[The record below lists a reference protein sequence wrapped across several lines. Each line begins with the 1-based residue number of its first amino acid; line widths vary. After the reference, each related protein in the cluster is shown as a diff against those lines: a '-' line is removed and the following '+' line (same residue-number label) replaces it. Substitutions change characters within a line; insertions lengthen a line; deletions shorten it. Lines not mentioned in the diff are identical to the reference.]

1 MTIELLVLMFL
12 KAQAAA
18 GGAAVLV
25 LALRLPVRRLLGA
38 ELGYGLWALVPTAS
52 LASLFPSL
60 PEFRQRLDMVPD
72 GLALQTIQLP
82 VIAHA
87 RALGLAWLAGAALV
101 AAMFAAGHRRFTLEA
116 RAGVAGPAI
125 TGFWPHMVVPSDYA
139 ERFSAEER
147 AFIRAHER
155 AHMTR
160 QDLGASLLIAVFQV
174 AGWFNPL
181 THLAAAAA
189 RLDQE
194 LACDA
199 SVIAQHPRARRR
211 YAETLLKAHARGW
224 ASPLACALA
233 LGGKHPLEVRL
244 AMLGVR
250 KISVRRDQWGVFAI
264 GLLAVGI
271 AAGLWGLSPVWWE
284 MLGGE
289 VLRARLPG

>member
-18 GGAAVLV
+18 SGVVLLV

-38 ELGYGLWALVPTAS
+38 ELGYILWALVPIAAM
-52 LASLFPSL
+52 ASLFPTL
-60 PEFRQRLDMVPD
+60 PEFRRQLDAAPD
-72 GLALQTIQLP
+72 GLALQTLQLP
-82 VIAHA
+82 VMHHA
-87 RALGLAWLAGAALV
+87 IILFQIWLAGAAL
-101 AAMFAAGHRRFTLEA
+101 AAAVFALGHRRFACKA
-116 RAGVAGPAI
+116 RQGLAGPAI

-160 QDLGASLLIAVFQV
+160 QDLSASLLIAAFQV
-174 AGWFNPL
+174 ASWFNPL
-181 THLAAAAA
+181 MHLAAACV

-194 LACDA
+194 MACDA
-199 SVIAQHPRARRR
+199 RVIAHQPKARRR
-211 YAETLLKAHARGW
+211 YAETLLKAHVRGW
-224 ASPLACALA
+224 SSPLACALA

-264 GLLAVGI
+264 GLLAVVI
-271 AAGLWGLSPVWWE
+271 AGGLWALTPVWWE
-284 MLGGE
+284 MLGSD
-289 VLRARLPG
+289 VLRQRFLG